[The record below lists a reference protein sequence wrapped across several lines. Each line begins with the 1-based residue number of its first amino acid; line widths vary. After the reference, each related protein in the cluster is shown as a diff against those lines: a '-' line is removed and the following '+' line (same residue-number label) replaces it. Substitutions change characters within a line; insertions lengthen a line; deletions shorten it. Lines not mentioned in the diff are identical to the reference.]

1 MEEAVAALRA
11 EARRARER
19 RLLVLAGE
27 PAACRDRLPAALA
40 AAGVEDAV
48 LVGHADIEGP
58 DGRALERHA
67 PKRAGALLGTT
78 REAVVLDCHEECRPN
93 ALGRT
98 VGVADGGGLVVLL
111 TPPLAAWPERRDRFD
126 RTLAAPP
133 DGVED
138 VGGRFRGRLVRTLRD
153 HPGVA
158 VIGAEDGAVERDGLT
173 GAGPA
178 RDRPAPRIPGER
190 AFPRGAYEAC
200 LTRDQVTAVR
210 AFERLRHRGEAVV
223 VEADRGRGKSSAA
236 GLAAGALA
244 AQGREVLVTAPTEQG
259 AGELLARARELLAG
273 RDALAGEDDGGA
285 GTLAAA
291 GGGGR
296 VLFRPAARAAERV
309 ATDPPDAVFVDEA
322 AGLPVALLERFLTD
336 EGVPVG
342 FTTTVHGY
350 EGTGR
355 GFTVRFRERLRES
368 SLSVTEREL
377 REPVR
382 YAAGDPV
389 ERWAFR
395 ALCLDAGPAVGPAVA
410 DATPETVEY
419 GRPTQEE
426 LLADEH
432 RLREAFGLLVLA
444 HYRTEPDDLARLLDA
459 PNLHTRLLV
468 HENRVVAVAL
478 LAREGGLDADSRA
491 RAYRGERIRGNML
504 PDLLTGQLRDPEAAA
519 PVGYRVVR
527 IATHP
532 SVRSRGLGSALL
544 TALHREFGAE
554 ADWFGVAFGATPRLL
569 RFWAANG
576 YRTVHLS
583 TTRNERSGE
592 HSAAMLRPAD
602 GRALFERH
610 TRQFR
615 ERVGPVL
622 SDSLDALDPDVV
634 RAALAATAGRVE
646 PSLSAY
652 GWRAVV
658 GASIG
663 PAGLDPF
670 PGPFL
675 RLALTALT
683 DTNTDT
689 DTDTD
694 TETDDDPDRAGDGA
708 DGALLSPGQE
718 RLLVRRVL
726 QGQGW
731 PTVATELGY
740 PSASAARRAA
750 GEAYRPLVERYGG
763 EAAREERARYEPEGA
778 DG

>member
-1 MEEAVAALRA
+1 MEEAVEALRS

-27 PAACRDRLPAALA
+27 PAASRDRLSAALA
-40 AAGVEDAV
+40 AADVEDAV
-48 LVGHADIEGP
+48 LVGHTDV
-58 DGRALERHA
+58 DGSDGEPVERYA
-67 PKRAGALLGTT
+67 PKRASALLGTT
-78 REAVVLDCHEECRPN
+78 REAVVLDCQEECRPN

-98 VGVADGGGLVVLL
+98 VGVADGGGLVVLV

-126 RTLAAPP
+126 GTLAAPP
-133 DGVED
+133 AGVED
-138 VGGRFRGRLVRTLRD
+138 VGGRFRRRLVRTLRD

-158 VIGAEDGAVERDGLT
+158 VVDAERGAVERDGLT

-178 RDRPAPRIPGER
+178 RDRPSPRIPGER
-190 AFPRGAYEAC
+190 AFPRAAYEAC

-210 AFERLRHRGEAVV
+210 AFERLRCRGEAVV

-244 AQGREVLVTAPTEQG
+244 AAGREVLVTAPTEHG
-259 AGELLARARELLAG
+259 ADELLARARELLAG
-273 RDALAGEDDGGA
+273 RDALADEGSDDNA
-285 GTLAAA
+285 RTLAAS
-291 GGGGR
+291 GGGR

-309 ATDPPDAVFVDEA
+309 AADRDPPDAVFVDEA
-322 AGLPVALLERFLTD
+322 AGLPVALLERFLT
-336 EGVPVG
+336 GVPVG

-350 EGTGR
+350 EGAGR
-355 GFTVRFRERLRES
+355 GFSVRFRERLRES

-419 GRPTQEE
+419 RRPTQEE

-468 HENRVVAVAL
+468 HEGRVVAVAL
-478 LAREGGLDADSRA
+478 LAREGGLDADGRA
-491 RAYRGERIRGNML
+491 RAYRGERLRGNML

-519 PVGYRVVR
+519 PAGYRVVR

-532 SVRSRGLGSALL
+532 AVRSRGLGSALL
-544 TALHREFGAE
+544 AAVHGEFDPD

-592 HSAAMLRPAD
+592 HSAAMLRPAE

-615 ERVGPVL
+615 GRIGPVL
-622 SDSLDALDPDVV
+622 SDSLDGLDPDVV

-658 GASIG
+658 GAAVG

-670 PGPFL
+670 PGPFR

-683 DTNTDT
+683 DT
-689 DTDTD
+689 
-694 TETDDDPDRAGDGA
+694 DGE
-708 DGALLSPGQE
+708 DEQLLSPAQE

-726 QGQGW
+726 QGHGW
-731 PTVATELGY
+731 QRVATELDY
-740 PSASAARRAA
+740 PSASAARRAV

-763 EAAREERARYEPEGA
+763 EPARQERARYEPEGPN
-778 DG
+778 G